1 MAHIYIIKC
10 IGNGKS
16 YVGSAISAN
25 KRKKHHYH
33 WLEHGKHGNP
43 ILQRSWNK
51 YGQESFI
58 FEIVEECSA
67 DDRWERENHWMSD
80 LDTLA
85 PNGFNMQDAFN
96 AQITP
101 EKLENMRRIAR
112 TPENRQRKSA
122 AHLKVWSSPDFKE
135 KMRACMKEKWSD
147 PEYRSMMINACS
159 GSFTQERIESM
170 RSEMYE
176 RWKSEEYKEKMALTW
191 DEDRRILTSEKLKEL
206 WKDEEYRE
214 KQKESRK
221 RKKIARESLPLTFE
235 EEEAQKEKK
244 RIKSEKLKAA
254 WARNSERREKQ
265 SAVMKQGQAK
275 KASEASQK
283 NRRKK
288 K

>member
-1 MAHIYIIKC
+1 
-10 IGNGKS
+10 
-16 YVGSAISAN
+16 
-25 KRKKHHYH
+25 
-33 WLEHGKHGNP
+33 
-43 ILQRSWNK
+43 
-51 YGQESFI
+51 
-58 FEIVEECSA
+58 
-67 DDRWERENHWMSD
+67 
-80 LDTLA
+80 
-85 PNGFNMQDAFN
+85 
-96 AQITP
+96 
-101 EKLENMRRIAR
+101 
-112 TPENRQRKSA
+112 
-122 AHLKVWSSPDFKE
+122 
-135 KMRACMKEKWSD
+135 
-147 PEYRSMMINACS
+147 MMINACS

-283 NRRKK
+283 NRRNKK
-288 K
+288 